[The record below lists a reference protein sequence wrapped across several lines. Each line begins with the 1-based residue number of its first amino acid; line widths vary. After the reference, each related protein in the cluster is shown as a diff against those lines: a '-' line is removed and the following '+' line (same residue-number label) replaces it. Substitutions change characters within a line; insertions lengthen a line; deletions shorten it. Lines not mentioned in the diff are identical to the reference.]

1 MNLTNLRIGYV
12 PYNHKLDQPGDNRR
26 FCYYAKKRNIAFEIA
41 DPSESYDLVIVSERG
56 DLSVWSDY
64 RKANAKVIYDFIDSY
79 LAISRR
85 NLKGIL
91 RGLAK
96 HVTGQ
101 SRYLRLN
108 HWKAIES
115 MCRRAD
121 AVICTTDEQ
130 RQDIAKFCKNVRIIL
145 DIHTVYNKVKTDY
158 SAPKVFNLV
167 WEGYPHNLPP
177 FFEIKDVLKEINA
190 KRKLALHLVTN
201 LTYGQFM
208 GRYWKRHTTDIARK
222 IFENAYL
229 YDWNEQ
235 LCPTIICACDM
246 AIVPLFL
253 NDHLSSGK
261 PEDKLALFWRMGMPS
276 IVSATPAHIK
286 ATAQIGL
293 QNMACATPKEWKEA
307 LEYYIDNE
315 PARQQAGQS
324 GRVFVET
331 HRSEE
336 KILQQWDNL
345 LASVLVDRGKLNK

>member
-1 MNLTNLRIGYV
+1 MAIDLNKLKIGYV
-12 PYNHKLDQPGDNRR
+12 PYDNKLDQPGDSRR

-41 DPSESYDLVIVSERG
+41 DPSRNYDLVIVSEHG
-56 DLSVWSDY
+56 DLSAWSDY
-64 RKANAKVIYDFIDSY
+64 RKGDAKVVYDFIDSY

-96 HVTGQ
+96 YVTGQ
-101 SRYLRLN
+101 SRHLRLDY
-108 HWKAIES
+108 WKAIES

-130 RQDIAKFCKNVRIIL
+130 RQDISKFCKNVRIIL
-145 DIHTVYNKVKTDY
+145 DIHTLYNKVKTDY
-158 SAPKVFNLV
+158 SSHKVFNLV

-190 KRKLALHLVTN
+190 KRKIALHLVTN

-222 IFENAYL
+222 IFENVYL

-261 PEDKLALFWRMGMPS
+261 PEDKLAIFWRMGMPA
-276 IVSATPAHIK
+276 IVSATAAH
-286 ATAQIGL
+286 TRVMAQAGL
-293 QNMACATPKEWKEA
+293 QNMACRTPHEWKAA
-307 LEYYIDNE
+307 LEYYMANE
-315 PARQQAGQS
+315 SARQHAGLS
-324 GRVFVET
+324 GRTFIET

-336 KILQQWDNL
+336 KILEQWDNL
-345 LASVLVDRGKLNK
+345 FASVLGG